1 MIRTT
6 DARAN
11 RRPMAGWGQWLALL
25 TILSGGIV
33 RGASDEELRRRASWS
48 PPSVV
53 QTRTQLLD
61 WLESQEIQPEL
72 RAQLAER
79 WEQAEGLRPDQ
90 VLEQLVTSLGEIDP
104 RIREVHAFCQR
115 SRPAYELQPVTI
127 VTDADLPDWIRANLR
142 LYYGIWLARQQLF
155 DEAAEQL
162 AGVSVEQV
170 VDPAALLFYQSV
182 AAHRRLEKER
192 CLTTLVKLLENEEQ
206 LPQRYAVVARL
217 MQSDLEPLRPDS
229 LDEISRLM
237 DNIHVRLGHGRAGKR
252 VRQEEDDVVS
262 KLDKLIEQLEQQA
275 QAAAAAAGAAGGN
288 NAPSAPMEDSMPGG
302 GSGPGNV
309 DPKSLGTDTDWGNL
323 PPKEREEA
331 LQQLSK
337 DLPSHY
343 REVIEEYF
351 RKLAREGERR

>member
-1 MIRTT
+1 MKRLVDLSTKT
-6 DARAN
+6 H
-11 RRPMAGWGQWLALL
+11 PWLAVFGLL
-25 TILSGGIV
+25 LSLLCGS
-33 RGASDEELRRRASWS
+33 RAEAASDDELRARASWE
-48 PPSVV
+48 PPAVNE
-53 QTRTQLLD
+53 TRTQLFGWLD
-61 WLESQEIQPEL
+61 SQETDPDVH
-72 RAQLAER
+72 AQLVQR
-79 WEQAEGLRPDQ
+79 WEQAEGLRADE
-90 VLEQLVTSLGEIDP
+90 VLEQLVSSLTAVDP
-104 RIREVHAFCQR
+104 RIGELHTFCQR
-115 SRPAYELQPVTI
+115 PHPAHELPQVS
-127 VTDADLPDWIRANLR
+127 VVADADLPDWIKANLR
-142 LYYGIWLARQQLF
+142 LYYGVWLARQHLF
-155 DEAAEQL
+155 DEASEQL
-162 AGVSVEQV
+162 TDITVDQV

-182 AAHRRLEKER
+182 TAHRRLEKDR
-192 CLTTLVKLLENEEQ
+192 CLSTLVKLLENEDA

-252 VRQEEDDVVS
+252 VRKEEDDVVA

-275 QAAAAAAGAAGGN
+275 SAAAAAGVGGGS
-288 NAPSAPMEDSMPGG
+288 NAPSAPMEDSRPGG

-309 DPKSLGTDTDWGNL
+309 DPKQLGTDTDWGNL

-351 RKLAREGERR
+351 RKLAREGEQR

>member
-1 MIRTT
+1 MTGTQRMPAMVRRLTVVGCL
-6 DARAN
+6 AVQSVVFAGVLRA
-11 RRPMAGWGQWLALL
+11 
-25 TILSGGIV
+25 
-33 RGASDEELRRRASWS
+33 ASDDDLRRRASWTS
-48 PPSVV
+48 PPVAQV
-53 QTRTQLLD
+53 QEQLLQ
-61 WLESQEIQPEL
+61 WLDSLDLDPQV
-72 RAQLAER
+72 RVQLTQR
-79 WEQAEGLRPDQ
+79 WEQSEGLQPDQ
-90 VLEQLVTSLGEIDP
+90 TLELLVASLGQVDA
-104 RIREVHAFCQR
+104 RIEELHEFCQR
-115 SRPAYELQPVTI
+115 PRPAYELQPVSVVSDT
-127 VTDADLPDWIRANLR
+127 ALPDWVRANLR
-142 LYYGIWLARQQLF
+142 LYYGIWLAQQHLF
-155 DEAAEQL
+155 DEASQQLSDLAAEQV
-162 AGVSVEQV
+162 A
-170 VDPAALLFYQSV
+170 DPAALLFYQSV

-192 CLTTLVKLLENEEQ
+192 CLSTLVKLLENEDK

-252 VRQEEDDVVS
+252 VRQEEDDVVA

-275 QAAAAAAGAAGGN
+275 QAAAAAGASSGN
-288 NAPSAPMEDSMPGG
+288 NAPAAPMEDSVPAG

-309 DPKSLGTDTDWGNL
+309 DPKSLGPETDWGNL

-351 RKLAREGERR
+351 RKLARERERR